1 MNLHDLLSNLPKL
14 HQDGSNTLVS
24 WKASDE
30 VLSFIDQSVD
40 ENSKS
45 LETGAGV
52 STILFALKG
61 TNHTCIVP
69 DKNQV
74 ELILDYCKRNSISTE
89 KCNFQIEMSEKIL
102 PKLEVDELDIVL
114 IDGRHAFPTPFI
126 DWYYTSSML
135 KVGGIL
141 IVDDTQLTTGDILK
155 KFLLLESEWKLKE
168 DFLKASAFLKI
179 REGSHSKEWDHQ
191 PYIARNSSNLV
202 KLYEMRRAVQFLR
215 NGELGKL
222 VSKGRES
229 FGV

>member
-1 MNLHDLLSNLPKL
+1 MNLHDLLSNPPKL
-14 HQDGSNTLVS
+14 HQDGSDTLVS

-30 VLSFIDQSVD
+30 VLSFIDRYVN
-40 ENSKS
+40 ETSKT

-61 TNHTCIVP
+61 SNHTCVVP

-74 ELILDYCKRNSISTE
+74 ELILDYCKQNNISTD
-89 KCNFQIEMSEKIL
+89 KCNFQIEMSETIL
-102 PKLEVDELDIVL
+102 PKLEINELDIVL

-135 KVGGIL
+135 KVGGTL
-141 IVDDTQLTTGDILK
+141 IVDDTQLATGDVLK
-155 KFLLLESEWKLKE
+155 KFLLSEPEWKLQK
-168 DFLKASAFLKI
+168 DFLKASAFIKV
-179 REGSHSKEWDHQ
+179 REGSHSKEWDRQ
-191 PYIARNSSNLV
+191 PYITRNSTKLV
-202 KLYEMRRAVQFLR
+202 KLYELRRALQLLR

-222 VSKGRES
+222 INKGLEN